1 MIGPFWLSLKIASL
15 ATILI
20 ILVGFPL
27 ALGLARFR
35 FPGKGLLS
43 GLLILPLVLPPTVLG
58 FVLLKLL
65 GRQGW
70 LGHWL
75 EAACG
80 LTIVFHWSGAVVA
93 AAVAAFPL
101 FLLPARGAL
110 EGVNP
115 AYEDAARLL
124 GRTELSVLRSITIPL
139 AWRGLVAGSVLAFAR
154 ALGDFGTTL
163 MVAGNIP
170 GLTQTASLAIFD
182 AVNADDPARAGQL
195 ALVVALTSVLAV
207 AITQWS
213 LPRSGRRP

>member
-70 LGHWL
+70 LGHRL